1 MTGSRVVPV
10 SHLDLRFVP
19 RPWAFA
25 EERRAEIDA
34 HFATLKR
41 DKPALFNGR
50 VMMLHTF
57 DLAGDTIRGEAFET
71 DYAAMTAWHRWDQPD
86 KSVVNFFGLAA
97 LQSSD
102 DAYLMAVMG
111 AHTANAG
118 QVYFPT
124 GTPDRD
130 DLFGDVIDLDRSVLR
145 ELEEET
151 GLTAADVEVMPGWHA
166 VFVKQR
172 VALMKSLRV
181 HAPAAE
187 VRDRIRDFLA
197 RETEPELADMRV
209 VRGPADLDPRMPPF
223 VTAFLADRW
232 QGRL

>member
-1 MTGSRVVPV
+1 MTGTRVVPV

-102 DAYLMAVMG
+102 GAYLMAVMG

-130 DLFGDVIDLDRSVLR
+130 DLFGDVVDLDRSVLR

-151 GLTAADVEVMPGWHA
+151 GLTAGDVEVVPGWHA
-166 VFVKQR
+166 VLVKQR
-172 VALMKSLRV
+172 VALMKGLRLD
-181 HAPAAE
+181 APAADM
-187 VRDRIRDFLA
+187 RDRIRHFIA
-197 RETEPELADMRV
+197 RETEPELADIRI

-232 QGRL
+232 QPRA